1 MPEERRGCRA
11 VDSPLFSLV
20 CASLFMVCVCVC
32 FIFLG
37 VSFFFFQYTNQNE
50 AFQGVYE
57 TTERFSIYVG
67 SYYLEHSYSLQ
78 DHFNF
83 SFSLSVC

>member
-37 VSFFFFQYTNQNE
+37 VSFFFFNILIKTRHFREFMKQLKGFQFMWE
-50 AFQGVYE
+50 A
-57 TTERFSIYVG
+57 II
-67 SYYLEHSYSLQ
+67 
-78 DHFNF
+78 
-83 SFSLSVC
+83 